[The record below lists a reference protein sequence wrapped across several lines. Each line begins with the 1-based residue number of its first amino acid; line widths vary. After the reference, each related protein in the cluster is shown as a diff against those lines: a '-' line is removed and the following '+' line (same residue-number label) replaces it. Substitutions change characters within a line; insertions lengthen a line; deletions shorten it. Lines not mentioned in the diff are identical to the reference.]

1 MAHIH
6 PCRPAWDTSKGY
18 YILLVQPPVN
28 DSFRSHPTTQKICV
42 KRHSSLILYPFYVRK
57 PRARMAFHT
66 PLQLHQLNRTA
77 LPSPQQE
84 EHTFLRGARETA
96 RLFGQNQSHRC
107 EPARGQPLPSC
118 QVPRFTGVSW
128 LLGGAELGSR
138 AGEQPNPAWLDPGV
152 QESRG
157 ESQQGRVTSPEAS
170 CGNSLLRG
178 CDLIRFLQR
187 SAPCMNYSVSLFYFP
202 RGTDDAP
209 ALSGEAV
216 TVVSSCFKE

>member
-1 MAHIH
+1 MGETYLLAHIH

-57 PRARMAFHT
+57 PRVRMAFHT

-138 AGEQPNPAWLDPGV
+138 AGEQSQIPPGWTQACRRAGV
-152 QESRG
+152 RASRDG
-157 ESQQGRVTSPEAS
+157 
-170 CGNSLLRG
+170 
-178 CDLIRFLQR
+178 
-187 SAPCMNYSVSLFYFP
+187 
-202 RGTDDAP
+202 
-209 ALSGEAV
+209 
-216 TVVSSCFKE
+216 